1 MTTITANKLV
11 LVWLTV
17 LSCCSVTVHSFAP
30 LPTSKT
36 TANTRLF
43 LADNAALPALN
54 PAETAVLLCK
64 YQNDFASEGGI
75 IADTTAEVRQATNMI
90 ENSAAFTEFA
100 RNVGCQIVHCPIS
113 LEPKK
118 SGITDKP
125 FGVVERIKS
134 ANALTFGAWGAEIV
148 EGMEPVE
155 GDLICPKFGMC
166 AFSSTNLH
174 EQLTDLGIEN
184 VIVVGF
190 LTNGSV
196 ESTIRTAYEKLY
208 NVFVLP
214 ECCAACSMEEHIF
227 SVNQNFPMFATL
239 ADGVAMMEALKP
251 RVASL
256 EAGKD
261 SDEKKETKKEDN
273 VPTKKVLPME
283 TVTSAAVSTK
293 DDDKKKD
300 ESAASSKNTTT
311 TTATSKE

>member
-113 LEPKK
+113 LEPQQ
-118 SGITDKP
+118 SQITHMP
-125 FGVVERIKS
+125 YGVIQRIVE
-134 ANALTFGAWGAEIV
+134 ANALTYGEWGSQIIQEMA
-148 EGMEPVE
+148 PLE
-155 GDLICPKFGMC
+155 GDWIIPKYGMD
-166 AFSSTNLH
+166 AFASSNLDQ
-174 EQLTDLGIEN
+174 ELRGRNIRN
-184 VIVVGF
+184 IIVIGF

-196 ESTIRTAYEKLY
+196 ESTIRTGYERCY
-208 NVFVLP
+208 NVYCLP
-214 ECCAACSMEEHIF
+214 ECCAACTMQEHIF
-227 SVNQNFPMFATL
+227 SITQNMPLFC
-239 ADGVAMMEALKP
+239 
-251 RVASL
+251 
-256 EAGKD
+256 
-261 SDEKKETKKEDN
+261 
-273 VPTKKVLPME
+273 
-283 TVTSAAVSTK
+283 TVTDGPTLMQVLQQQPQQAQQ
-293 DDDKKKD
+293 
-300 ESAASSKNTTT
+300 
-311 TTATSKE
+311 